1 MTNIAYKY
9 FFSFSLKMTITQK
22 PIHCPQYQ
30 PFYLLIT
37 AKNNSW

>member
-9 FFSFSLKMTITQK
+9 FSVFPLKITITQK

-30 PFYLLIT
+30 PFYLPL
-37 AKNNSW
+37 NYWLQQE